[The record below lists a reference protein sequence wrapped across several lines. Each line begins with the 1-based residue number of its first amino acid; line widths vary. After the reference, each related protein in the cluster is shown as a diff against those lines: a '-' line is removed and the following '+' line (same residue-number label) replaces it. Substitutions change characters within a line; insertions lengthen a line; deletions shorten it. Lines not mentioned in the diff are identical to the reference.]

1 MKDIKSLYKKRYIS
15 KLNVDMKVVS
25 ILLVFIVLVISLLI
39 SIVVST
45 NSLSALRGFASF
57 QTNWT
62 TARKDVTFNLVNYL
76 RTQDQSYKTKVE
88 SSVFLIK
95 EMEQIRIELKDDN
108 TDRELVRALL
118 EKTHSVPADIGK
130 MITTFENFHEFSE
143 FKETVALWI
152 ESDSLIFELEGISNR
167 AEKLI
172 NENSFTESE
181 QEKLISRVIEL
192 DDELTVMQFKLSI
205 SLARGTELLNLV
217 IICVII
223 SLVVISIIVGSI
235 LSLRFLKSIRK
246 WSEEIE
252 LSEQKYRSLFDQNP
266 NAVFSVSPVGKLIN
280 ANKVLEQLIGY
291 SADEMK
297 NSTFQRFVDETQ
309 VERVRKHFLLALKG
323 RSQTYETQILKE
335 DGSYISA
342 EVTNLP
348 IIVDGE
354 ITGIYGVIN
363 DITHRKEAEQKIKDQ
378 LVEKTYLLSEVHDRV
393 KNNLALVSTLVQL
406 QQNEIEKENR
416 GESFVN
422 TVSRIRS
429 MALVHE
435 RLYQNETFSSIRM
448 DEYINDLIENIQL
461 KGYQK
466 IKKPRLELEASP
478 VSLSIEQAIPT
489 GLLLNEVL
497 VNAFKYGSDALDPVI
512 KVNMFSVDG
521 EVTIKVEDNG
531 PGLPKNF
538 ELEKPETLGFRLV
551 SVLLKQLKASFVI
564 NNDNGASFTFRYKIE
579 KPVTSKRAMKR
590 RLVN

>member
-1 MKDIKSLYKKRYIS
+1 
-15 KLNVDMKVVS
+15 
-25 ILLVFIVLVISLLI
+25 
-39 SIVVST
+39 
-45 NSLSALRGFASF
+45 
-57 QTNWT
+57 
-62 TARKDVTFNLVNYL
+62 
-76 RTQDQSYKTKVE
+76 
-88 SSVFLIK
+88 
-95 EMEQIRIELKDDN
+95 MEQIRVEIMKDN
-108 TDRELVRALL
+108 TDRELVIALL
-118 EKTHSVPADIGK
+118 EKTHSVPDDINR

-143 FKETVALWI
+143 FKHTVALWI
-152 ESDSLIFELEGISNR
+152 ESDSMIYDLELISIQ
-167 AEKLI
+167 AENLMQ
-172 NENSFTESE
+172 ENSFTEAD
-181 QEKLISRVIEL
+181 QEDLISKVIEL
-192 DDELTVMQFKLSI
+192 DDELTEMQFKLSR
-205 SLARGTELLNLV
+205 SLARGTDLLNLV

-235 LSLRFLKSIRK
+235 LSFRFLRSIRK

-291 SADEMK
+291 SAREMK
-297 NSTFQRFVDETQ
+297 NSTFQRFVDESQ
-309 VERVRKHFLLALKG
+309 VERVRKHFLLALRG

-348 IIVDGE
+348 IIINGE

-363 DITHRKEAEQKIKDQ
+363 DITQRKEAEQKIKDQ

-466 IKKPRLELEASP
+466 IKKPRLELETST

-497 VNAFKYGSDALDPVI
+497 VNAFKYGSNALDPVI
-512 KVNMFSVDG
+512 KVNMSSFDG

-551 SVLLKQLKASFVI
+551 SVLLRQLKASFVI